1 MHMNARDMYKGLLEP
16 AHLDDETE
24 SRILD
29 TAVEVFTEFGFKRST
44 MEDVARRAG
53 LSRVTI
59 YRRFQDKDAL
69 VQAVILRESRT
80 SLRAIIQEISA
91 LKTTEDRFVRGFVST
106 VSMAR
111 RHPLLS
117 KLISGEHEIVLPMSV
132 RLSASQ
138 AIDLGRDYMAGIIID
153 LQKHGKFPGHDPEWM
168 AEMLIRLWHSIVLTP
183 SSKLAGKD
191 EATVTKF
198 VQGFLYPL
206 LSIKKV
212 RSLK

>member
-1 MHMNARDMYKGLLEP
+1 MHAYDMYNGLLEP
-16 AHLDDETE
+16 AYLDDEIG

-29 TAVEVFTEFGFKRST
+29 TAMEVFAEYGFKRST
-44 MEDVARRAG
+44 MEVVARRAG
-53 LSRVTI
+53 LSRITI

-69 VQAVILRESRT
+69 VHAVILRESRN
-80 SLRAIIQEISA
+80 SLQAIIQEISS
-91 LKTTEDRFVRGFVST
+91 LKTIEDRFVRGFVST

-117 KLISGEHEIVLPMSV
+117 KLISGEHEIVLPRSV
-132 RLSASQ
+132 SLSASQ
-138 AIDLGRDYMAGIIID
+138 AIDLGRDYMAAIIID

-183 SSKLAGKD
+183 SSKLASND

-198 VQGFLYPL
+198 VQDFLYPL
-206 LSIKKV
+206 LSNQKARK
-212 RSLK
+212 LK